1 MTYELIATDT
11 FTRWLL
17 KLKDRRAASA
27 IAIRLVRAEAG
38 HLGDIKSLSG
48 GISEMRI
55 FVGKGY
61 RLYFTVREGRL
72 IFLLNGG
79 DKSSQFRDIKRAKD
93 ILNAIEV

>member
-1 MTYELIATDT
+1 MTYELIATDI
-11 FTRWLL
+11 FIRWLL

-48 GISEMRI
+48 GISEMRF

-61 RLYFTVREGRL
+61 RLYFTVRESRL

-79 DKSSQFRDIKRAKD
+79 DKSSQFKDIKRAEKY
-93 ILNAIEV
+93 LAP